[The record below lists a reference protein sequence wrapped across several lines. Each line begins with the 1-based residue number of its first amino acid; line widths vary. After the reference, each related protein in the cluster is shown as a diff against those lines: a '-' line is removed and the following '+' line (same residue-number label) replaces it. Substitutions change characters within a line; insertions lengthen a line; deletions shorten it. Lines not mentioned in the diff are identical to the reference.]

1 MQDKELGVKNF
12 RLVVDYDPE
21 WLRLTI
27 PAVIPLEVGLDREL
41 HLKYSP
47 SYRHYIDIKLKAR
60 YVADEFLEFINTYM
74 S

>member
-1 MQDKELGVKNF
+1 MQDKELGIKNF
-12 RLVVDYDPE
+12 RLIVDYDPE

-27 PAVIPLEVGLDREL
+27 PAVIPLEVGLYREL

-47 SYRHYIDIKLKAR
+47 SNRHNIYVKLKAR
-60 YVADEFLEFINTYM
+60 YVAHEFLEFIDANM

>member
-27 PAVIPLEVGLDREL
+27 PSVIPLEVRLDREL

-47 SYRHYIDIKLKAR
+47 SNRHYIDIKL
-60 YVADEFLEFINTYM
+60 
-74 S
+74 